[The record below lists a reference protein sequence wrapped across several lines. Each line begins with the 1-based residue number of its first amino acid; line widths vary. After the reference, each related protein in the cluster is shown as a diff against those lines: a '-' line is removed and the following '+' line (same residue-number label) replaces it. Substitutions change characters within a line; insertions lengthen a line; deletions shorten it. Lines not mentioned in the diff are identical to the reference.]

1 MSIEK
6 FSNRMK
12 SVGVLYVDIYP
23 FRVSLNN
30 KIEFLLLKRRQEI
43 VMPNVWQFV
52 SGKIK
57 ENETIKE
64 AFIRQTAEKTGLKL
78 LNLFKIDFVNTFYD
92 DYYDTVMLV
101 PSAAAELAPGNVVL
115 SEKLHCEYKWAS
127 VSLVEELIPWSEQ
140 LVAFRKANAMVEIH
154 TDDKGN
160 VATGEKS
167 KRLNSLRS
175 LLD

>member
-1 MSIEK
+1 
-6 FSNRMK
+6 MK
-12 SVGVLYVDIYP
+12 SVGVLYVDTYP
-23 FRVSLNN
+23 FRVSSSN
-30 KIEFLLLKRRQEI
+30 KIEFLLLKRIQDV

-64 AFIRQTAEKTGLKL
+64 AFIRQTTEKTGLKL

-101 PSAAAELAPGNVVL
+101 PCAAAELTPGNVVL

-127 VSLVEELIPWSEQ
+127 LSLVEELIPWSEQ
-140 LVAFRKANAMVEIH
+140 LVALRKANAIAKFHLE
-154 TDDKGN
+154 T
-160 VATGEKS
+160 ATTGEKS
-167 KRLNSLRS
+167 KGLNSLRS
-175 LLD
+175 LLS